1 MMKEELA
8 KKLKHLIY
16 LSGLS
21 KKEIYDKLGMTQPT
35 FLLKLNDPLR
45 FRLSELITLL
55 KILKVSICDFFNA
68 HLMLMHNENKK
79 Y

>member
-1 MMKEELA
+1 MKEELS

-16 LSGLS
+16 LSA
-21 KKEIYDKLGMTQPT
+21 KNRKEIYEELQISQPT
-35 FLLKLNDPLR
+35 FLSKVNDP
-45 FRLSELITLL
+45 FKFKLSELIALL
-55 KILKVSICDFFNA
+55 KILNVSICDFFNA